1 VQYADHPGDPHVA
14 IARNRQID
22 PSVARWYHCMTRCV
36 RRAFLLGD
44 GASEREE
51 WIEKRIEEL
60 AQIFAVAVGG
70 FSVMNNHLH
79 LLLRLDPKLAEGW
92 SDEEVV
98 RRWGRLFPP
107 RDKSRKPLPVTEAWV
122 HDRLSDAA
130 WVARARERL
139 QSIGWFILLVDYTGR
154 LFRMGKAAISAEVA
168 GIFDRLAI
176 TADTWRVR
184 LEKLRSGRLYGRFFA
199 STRERLKQQAA
210 RLGVRSVW
218 NLGGCPA
225 G

>member
-1 VQYADHPGDPHVA
+1 MA
-14 IARNRQID
+14 IARIRQID

-36 RRAFLLGD
+36 RRAFLLEE
-44 GASEREE
+44 GASDRKK
-51 WIEKRIEEL
+51 WIEDRIAEL
-60 AQIFAVAVGG
+60 AQIFALAVGG
-70 FSVMNNHLH
+70 FTVMNNDLH
-79 LLLRLDPKLAEGW
+79 LLLRLDPKVAEAW

-122 HDRLSDAA
+122 QDRLRDAA

-139 QSIGWFILLVDYTGR
+139 QSISWFIVLVDYTGR
-154 LFRMGKAAISAEVA
+154 LFRAGKAAISAELA

-176 TADTWRVR
+176 TADTWRLR
-184 LEKLRSGRLYGRFFA
+184 LEKLRTGRLFGRFFA
-199 STRERLKQQAA
+199 STRERLKQQAG
-210 RLGVRSVW
+210 RMGVRLVW
-218 NLGGCPA
+218 NLAGCPD